1 MPNFRYKAATA
12 GGETVDGEIDADSR
26 ARAVA
31 QLQSQ
36 GYIPIRIDEVRAQ
49 STSGRLLSLRLGEG
63 GRRVSAKEITLITS
77 ELATLLRAGLPLD
90 RALTILIE
98 ISDTPRVVEL
108 LQRIQ
113 KQVRGGTGLADALEA
128 QSGVFSRLY
137 VSMVRAGEAGGALE
151 TILDRLSKYLERARE
166 LRATVTNALI
176 YPTILAVVAGLS
188 VVFLLTF
195 VVPKFEQLFQDAGKA
210 LPFAT
215 EIVIAAGRILREWWW
230 ALLLAIVLGWAAL
243 RTQLANPEFR
253 RSWDAFWLRR
263 WVIGDLIRKVE
274 TARFARTLATLLN
287 NGVPLLSALEIVR
300 ETIGNRVLVVAIA
313 DITKGLREGQRIAD
327 PLLATGLFP
336 PLAIQMLKVG
346 EETGQMEGM
355 LEQVAETYDVE
366 VRNAVTRAVALLEP
380 VIIIV
385 LGLLV
390 LGIIVSIMVAILS
403 INDLA
408 F

>member
-1 MPNFRYKAATA
+1 MIGALAP
-12 GGETVDGEIDADSR
+12 
-26 ARAVA
+26 
-31 QLQSQ
+31 
-36 GYIPIRIDEVRAQ
+36 DEA
-49 STSGRLLSLRLGEG
+49 E
-63 GRRVSAKEITLITS
+63 
-77 ELATLLRAGLPLD
+77 P
-90 RALTILIE
+90 RAL
-98 ISDTPRVVEL
+98 
-108 LQRIQ
+108 
-113 KQVRGGTGLADALEA
+113 AA
-128 QSGVFSRLY
+128 
-137 VSMVRAGEAGGALE
+137 GAL
-151 TILDRLSKYLERARE
+151 
-166 LRATVTNALI
+166 V
-176 YPTILAVVAGLS
+176 AV
-188 VVFLLTF
+188 F
-195 VVPKFEQLFQDAGKA
+195 
-210 LPFAT
+210 
-215 EIVIAAGRILREWWW
+215 AAGDLGALW